1 MNLQVEAAKSGRAG
15 CKTCKNKIDKDV
27 MRIGKVRRSP
37 SVTTT
42 DPACLRQ
49 EFDNGQY
56 TSVSWHHLTCF
67 NLSKVATGDDLA
79 GFSLLSAAQ
88 QTEVAAR
95 LGQPGQKRSAPLA
108 TATAGPKPKKAK
120 TAVGPRPTEV
130 NADEEPYADGVSL
143 IEYAKAKKVRSAG
156 W

>member
-1 MNLQVEAAKSGRAG
+1 
-15 CKTCKNKIDKDV
+15 
-27 MRIGKVRRSP
+27 
-37 SVTTT
+37 
-42 DPACLRQ
+42 
-49 EFDNGQY
+49 
-56 TSVSWHHLTCF
+56 
-67 NLSKVATGDDLA
+67 
-79 GFSLLSAAQ
+79 
-88 QTEVAAR
+88 
-95 LGQPGQKRSAPLA
+95 LA